1 MPVGFGRVKSL
12 GGIYVWSRKKWTVSQ
27 YDKDMAAELAESYE
41 LDPFAALL
49 LVSRGVTADN
59 ADEFLYPQCD
69 IDPFLLPDMEKAAN
83 RIRKAIESFE
93 KIAVFGDYDAD
104 GVTSAAVMY
113 SYLESRGADV
123 ICHIPDRIN
132 EGYGISPQAV
142 ENLKERGVSLIITVD
157 NGISAFDAAK
167 TAKELSV
174 DLVITD
180 HHKQSGEL
188 PEAVAVVDPQRTD
201 CNIPFRDWAGVGVA
215 FKTICAV
222 EGDGEEELLDEFSDL
237 VAIGT
242 LADVVP
248 LKKENRALVYEGLK
262 RINSGSRQ
270 GIEALKNAAGVS
282 GKKLGAGGISFTLA
296 PRINAAGRMGSA
308 MTAFRLLLSDD
319 ENDAAELAKT
329 IDTYN
334 KERHSVEN
342 EITKQAIAEIESR
355 PDEKY
360 ASVIVVSGENWHQG
374 VIGIVAA
381 RLGVEKSRIDE
392 FRTAI
397 NEYAKT
403 VEMPFPELRLDC
415 KLNPA
420 YINMDLINS
429 LELLE
434 PFGAGNEEPC
444 FGLFNMKISRITPIG
459 DGKHLR
465 LALKKGNTEI
475 TALLFSVRAEEFP
488 FRLGD
493 TVDAAVKITKNEFRG
508 EVKPSVRICDM
519 RFSGSNDVNYL
530 KSVRLYE
537 KYRRHEK
544 LNEKELR
551 FITPNRDFLAS
562 AYKFF
567 KKSGGWNFDL
577 HSLLIRAN
585 CPEASAATL
594 LVSEDV
600 LCELK
605 LMEKTEN
612 GAFSLCETS
621 EKKDLDSSKILAGL
635 KAEMGENHG

>member
-1 MPVGFGRVKSL
+1 
-12 GGIYVWSRKKWTVSQ
+12 
-27 YDKDMAAELAESYE
+27 
-41 LDPFAALL
+41 
-49 LVSRGVTADN
+49 
-59 ADEFLYPQCD
+59 
-69 IDPFLLPDMEKAAN
+69 
-83 RIRKAIESFE
+83 
-93 KIAVFGDYDAD
+93 
-104 GVTSAAVMY
+104 MY

-381 RLGVEKSRIDE
+381 RLCGKYGKPAVVISVDGEKGKGSCRSIEGFSIYDALSAVSDTLTHFGGHTLAAGLGVEKSRIDE

-488 FRLGD
+488 FRFGD
-493 TVDAAVKITKNEFRG
+493 TVDAAVKITK
-508 EVKPSVRICDM
+508 
-519 RFSGSNDVNYL
+519 
-530 KSVRLYE
+530 
-537 KYRRHEK
+537 
-544 LNEKELR
+544 
-551 FITPNRDFLAS
+551 T
-562 AYKFF
+562 
-567 KKSGGWNFDL
+567 NF
-577 HSLLIRAN
+577 
-585 CPEASAATL
+585 AA
-594 LVSEDV
+594 
-600 LCELK
+600 K
-605 LMEKTEN
+605 
-612 GAFSLCETS
+612 
-621 EKKDLDSSKILAGL
+621 
-635 KAEMGENHG
+635 